1 MGMGGQRHPQVAFH
15 PGKNPGNKLGRKAG
29 GPHIHSRRM
38 WRRNFLTPA
47 GVKPRTVQPLTSG
60 FGQPKHKWEV
70 PLPATSFTTKP
81 TESDMDIRPGHL
93 GEKPYKNHLG
103 YGKAFLC
110 G

>member
-1 MGMGGQRHPQVAFH
+1 MVCPSMADKEHTA
-15 PGKNPGNKLGRKAG
+15 KWSDN
-29 GPHIHSRRM
+29 
-38 WRRNFLTPA
+38 LTD
-47 GVKPRTVQPLTSG
+47 
-60 FGQPKHKWEV
+60 QPKHKAKI

-81 TESDMDIRPGHL
+81 TESDLDIRPGLL